1 MQLAE
6 CTPQAHSEA
15 ILRILN
21 DVIANSTALFDY
33 KARSPESM
41 AGWFATKTE
50 GRFPV
55 IGAFEEGELLG
66 FATYGVFRAWPAY
79 KYTVEHSVYVAS
91 GRRGQGVGRA
101 LLTALVSAAEG
112 QEYHTMVA
120 GIVSSNV
127 ESIALHKRLGFQYC
141 GTVREA
147 GFKFG
152 RWLDLDLYQ
161 LLLPTPAAPVDG

>member
-1 MQLAE
+1 MQVAE
-6 CTPQAHSEA
+6 CTPPAHSEA

-21 DVIANSTALFDY
+21 DVIATSTAPFDY
-33 KARSPESM
+33 KSRSPESM

-50 GRFPV
+50 GSFPV

-66 FATYGVFRAWPAY
+66 FATYGAFRAWPAY

-101 LLTALVSAAEG
+101 LMTALVSAAEG
-112 QEYHTMVA
+112 QGYHTMVA

-127 ESIALHKRLGFQYC
+127 VSIALHKRLGFQHC
-141 GTVREA
+141 GAVRVA
-147 GFKFG
+147 GFKLG
-152 RWLDLDLYQ
+152 AWLDLDLHQ